1 MVKKYKMER
10 LVILG
15 FILFAIL
22 ILPLI
27 FIALDFW
34 SGIRKAKERGERI
47 TSDGWKRTVSKI
59 CKYYNAVLAMTVI
72 DMVQMLPFWY
82 IDTFYGWNVP
92 VFPFMSALA
101 VIAVGAI
108 EVKSI
113 LEKSDEKTRKD
124 ISDIA
129 SLAHVV
135 GEHKENI
142 PEIVSQVLIQLNET
156 DRQREHRENR
166 EDGLRDH

>member
-1 MVKKYKMER
+1 MER

-22 ILPLI
+22 ILPLV

-82 IDTFYGWNVP
+82 IDTYYDWNVP

-101 VIAVGAI
+101 VVAVGAI

-142 PEIVSQVLIQLNET
+142 PEIVSQVLLQLNET
-156 DRQREHRENR
+156 NKQ
-166 EDGLRDH
+166 